1 MTVTDGRT
9 QRRQRT
15 HDALVAVG
23 VALLEEGRSSATIE
37 EITGRAG
44 VGFGSFTNHFAS
56 REAFFGEAMLAVLD
70 RYAGMLEAATAGIE
84 RPDERFATSFRL
96 VGRLARS
103 QPALLAPF
111 DTAGMDIL
119 FSDRGLRTLALE
131 DLRAGV
137 DQGCFAPGDPEVLM
151 LAVGGT
157 LLALIRHLRD
167 DAEVDAA
174 QVTDDLVERLLLLLG
189 VERASASR
197 LAHAPL

>member
-56 REAFFGEAMLAVLD
+56 REAFFGEAMMAVLD

-84 RPDERFATSFRL
+84 APDERFATSFRL
-96 VGRLARS
+96 VGRLART

-111 DTAGMDIL
+111 DAAGMDIL

-137 DQGCFAPGDPEVLM
+137 EQGCFTPGDPEVLM

-157 LLALIRHLRD
+157 VLALIRRLRD
-167 DAEVDAA
+167 DADVDAA
-174 QVTDDLVERLLLLLG
+174 QITDALVERLLLLLG
-189 VERASASR
+189 VR
-197 LAHAPL
+197 AHAARELVQRPL